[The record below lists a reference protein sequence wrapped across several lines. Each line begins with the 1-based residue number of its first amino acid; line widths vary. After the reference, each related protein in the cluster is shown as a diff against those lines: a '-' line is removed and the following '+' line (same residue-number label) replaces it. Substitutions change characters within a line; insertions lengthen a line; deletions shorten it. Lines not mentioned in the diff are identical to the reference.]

1 MALSDAR
8 EAASFDARPAA
19 APLTS
24 LFRFILST
32 TGRHQVLLSLV
43 TVVVFLLEL
52 VPLEVQ
58 RRVVN
63 DLVERRDWPLIV
75 LLCGAYA
82 GLALLHGAL
91 KLGLNVYRSWV
102 GEGAGWHLRRPSPDR
117 R

>member
-8 EAASFDARPAA
+8 EAASFDARLAA
-19 APLTS
+19 APLRG
-24 LFRFILST
+24 LFRFIRST
-32 TGRHQVLLSLV
+32 TGRHQVALSIL

-52 VPLEVQ
+52 APLEIQ

-63 DLVERRDWPLIV
+63 DLVDKRDWQLIV

-82 GLALLHGAL
+82 GLALFHGAL
-91 KLGLNVYRSWV
+91 KLGLNVYRGWV
-102 GEGAGWHLRRPSPDR
+102 GEGATRRLRRPSSDR